1 MRTPTVPQHIHPG
14 WFELVKCIGRH
25 TLTRRKFL
33 SAAAGGAGIVFWRGL
48 PLATSRAQTGGN
60 VRVLGLPDQA
70 NWPSSNKIKHVVI
83 LCQENRSFDHYL
95 GAFASMFGN
104 GNAIAEGFDP
114 AYLTYSNGAGIEYHP
129 YHLTHYCDADPDHSW
144 EASHAK
150 RNSGLMN
157 GWVTAEGG
165 QQIAIGYFE
174 PSDHIYHV
182 ELARAFTLADHYFC
196 ARRAQCSK
204 EPWTTPRF
212 YSSSST
218 PFPRRL
224 IRSRCQPSTPGA
236 EGSPIPASGL

>member
-1 MRTPTVPQHIHPG
+1 MRLDG
-14 WFELVKCIGRH
+14 
-25 TLTRRKFL
+25 
-33 SAAAGGAGIVFWRGL
+33 RGL
-48 PLATSRAQTGGN
+48 PDLRPLKVEMGYLEWAEGSALLEVGKT
-60 VRVLGLPDQA
+60 RVLA
-70 NWPSSNKIKHVVI
+70 
-83 LCQENRSFDHYL
+83 
-95 GAFASMFGN
+95 AASYEPKVPRFLMG
-104 GNAIAEGFDP
+104 
-114 AYLTYSNGAGIEYHP
+114 
-129 YHLTHYCDADPDHSW
+129 
-144 EASHAK
+144 
-150 RNSGLMN
+150 SGS

-236 EGSPIPASGL
+236 EGSPIPEIGRAHV